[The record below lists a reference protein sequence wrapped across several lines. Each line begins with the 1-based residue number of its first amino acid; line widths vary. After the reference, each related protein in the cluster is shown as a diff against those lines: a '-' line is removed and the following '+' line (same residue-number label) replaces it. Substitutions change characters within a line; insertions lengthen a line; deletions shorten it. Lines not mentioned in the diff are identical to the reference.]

1 MQAQQLKA
9 EKAALQL
16 AEAEKDKTIAALEA
30 DLARYASPPAT
41 PASSGPGVGLGGFRG
56 LSVATKSWVDA
67 STNNNAPPPG
77 ASSSAGGG
85 GGGGAEEG
93 PGPASDEYTRKLEK
107 AVRLLR
113 ERASKA
119 EAKAALLA
127 AMQDPLLS
135 ATIGGSKPAPTPAP
149 ARRPPSS
156 SSNSSS
162 ATVARPLE
170 GNVGGSTRAEIE
182 MLLSDDLMYQVGTL
196 TAQNKALANEL
207 KEARKQGAE
216 RAAKVRVNTVVQCGV
231 WCVL

>member
-41 PASSGPGVGLGGFRG
+41 PASTGPGVGLGGFRG

-67 STNNNAPPPG
+67 STNNNAPPTG
-77 ASSSAGGG
+77 ASSSAGGGG

-135 ATIGGSKPAPTPAP
+135 ATIGKPAPVPAP

-156 SSNSSS
+156 SSSV
-162 ATVARPLE
+162 VARPLE

-216 RAAKVRVNTVVQCGV
+216 RAAKVRVTTVVQCGV
-231 WCVL
+231 CCSAG

>member
-1 MQAQQLKA
+1 LQAQQLKA

-41 PASSGPGVGLGGFRG
+41 PASTGPGVGLGGFRG

-77 ASSSAGGG
+77 ATSSAGG

-127 AMQDPLLS
+127 AMQDPLPS
-135 ATIGGSKPAPTPAP
+135 ATIGGSKPAPAPAP

-156 SSNSSS
+156 SSNSS
-162 ATVARPLE
+162 AAVARPLE

-216 RAAKVRVNTVVQCGV
+216 RAAKVRVTTVVQCGV
-231 WCVL
+231 W